1 MRISKF
7 QLKLTLI
14 FWLVLLVPAVTAT
27 LLTRYFLMI
36 ETTVM
41 DVDQKAEA
49 VLQDTRVIAEDII
62 EKGKEE
68 CLFIAQTISDDLV
81 TAQALSDDLA
91 KESLTFT
98 ASAEKIQQIV
108 KGIIPPGHLLE
119 VTIFKI
125 SNPITTG
132 TIVFSTSL
140 ESLDNTI
147 ALEPILDKVKAQTS
161 LSYQEGDMV
170 YGIAPIFN
178 NGKII
183 ASVVVYR
190 QLEEGLVRN
199 IVDLQNLLKAY
210 SIRGDIDYAL
220 WLFVI
225 VLIVIMA
232 ILGTVLATFLAKSVT
247 KPILNLVAGTKEI
260 SKGNLDFKVETKGK
274 DEIATL
280 IESFNIMASQLKSSR
295 ERLMITERLAAW
307 RNVARQIA
315 HEIKNMLSPIQL
327 SMYRLKKNLGS
338 ERYGE
343 IFEQS
348 YTSITNEVENLK
360 NMITEFSNFARMP
373 KPRKVPSSINEIV
386 QNAVN
391 LYTGLPENIE
401 IKVDLAENIP
411 QLMADSDQMRQVL
424 HNLIGNSVEAMP
436 EGGQVSINTSLEV
449 DDIIIEITDTGCGMS
464 EEVMQ
469 KIFTPYFTTKEKGT
483 GLGMAIVAQIIEEHG
498 GSISVESTQ
507 GVGTK
512 VAVKLKAGIEQEIAI
527 NVYEKEH

>member
-1 MRISKF
+1 MRISRF

-41 DVDQKAEA
+41 NVDQKAEA

-68 CLFIAQTISDDLV
+68 CLFFAQNVSD
-81 TAQALSDDLA
+81 ALSNEGITSTDSNEEL
-91 KESLTFT
+91 
-98 ASAEKIQQIV
+98 QQLV
-108 KGIIPPGHLLE
+108 KGIIPPGHSLE

-125 SNPITTG
+125 SNPITSG
-132 TIVFSTSL
+132 KVIFSTAT
-140 ESLDNTI
+140 DNKAI
-147 ALEPILDKVKAQTS
+147 LEPILSKIKDSKPS
-161 LSYQEGDMV
+161 SYQDGEMV
-170 YGIAPIFN
+170 YGIAPISN
-178 NGKII
+178 NGKTV
-183 ASVVVYR
+183 ASVVIYR
-190 QLEEGLVRN
+190 QLEKGLVRN
-199 IVDLQNLLKAY
+199 IIDLQNLLGVYAL
-210 SIRGDIDYAL
+210 RGDINKIL
-220 WLFVI
+220 WTFVI
-225 VLIVIMA
+225 ILIIVLAV
-232 ILGTVLATFLAKSVT
+232 LGTILATFLARSVT
-247 KPILNLVAGTKEI
+247 KPILDLVAGTKEI
-260 SKGNLDFKVETKGK
+260 SKGNLDYKVEAKGK

-280 IESFNIMASQLKSSR
+280 IESFNTMASQLKSSR

-338 ERYGE
+338 ERYSE

-373 KPRKVPSSINEIV
+373 KPRKVPSSINEIT

-391 LYTGLPENIE
+391 LYTGLPDNIE

-411 QLMADSDQMRQVL
+411 QLMADSDQLRQVL
-424 HNLIGNSVEAMP
+424 HNLIGNAVEAMP
-436 EGGQVSINTSLEV
+436 TGGQISVTTHLETDENIV
-449 DDIIIEITDTGCGMS
+449 MEITDTGCGMS
-464 EEVMQ
+464 EEIMQ

-498 GSISVESTQ
+498 GTISVESTQ

-512 VAVKLKAGIEQEIAI
+512 ITVKLKAGISSETMAL
-527 NVYEKEH
+527 

>member
-1 MRISKF
+1 MRISRF

-14 FWLVLLVPAVTAT
+14 FWLVLLVPVITAT
-27 LLTRYFLMI
+27 LLTKYFLTM
-36 ETTVM
+36 ETTIM

-49 VLQDTRVIAEDII
+49 VLQDTRIIAEDII
-62 EKGKEE
+62 EKAREE
-68 CLFIAQTISDDLV
+68 CLFIAEAISNDLSKDNLDTENV
-81 TAQALSDDLA
+81 
-91 KESLTFT
+91 
-98 ASAEKIQQIV
+98 QQLV
-108 KGIIPPGHLLE
+108 KGIVPPGHPLE
-119 VTIFKI
+119 VTIFRF
-125 SNPITTG
+125 SNPITSG
-132 TIVFSTSL
+132 KVIFSTDA
-140 ESLDNTI
+140 DNKA
-147 ALEPILDKVKAQTS
+147 ALEPVMGKIKEQNPS
-161 LSYQEGDMV
+161 SYQEGGVV
-170 YGIAPIFN
+170 YGIVPISK
-178 NGKII
+178 NGKTV

-190 QLEEGLVRN
+190 QLEESLVRN
-199 IVDLQNLLKAY
+199 IIDLQKLLGAY
-210 SIRGDIDYAL
+210 AIRGDIEDIL

-225 VLIVIMA
+225 GLII
-232 ILGTVLATFLAKSVT
+232 VLAIFGTLLAAFLARSVT
-247 KPILNLVAGTKEI
+247 KPILDLVAGTKEI
-260 SKGNLDFKVETKGK
+260 AKGNLDYKVEAKGK

-280 IESFNIMASQLKSSR
+280 IESFNSMSSQLKSNR

-315 HEIKNMLSPIQL
+315 HEIKNLLSPIQL

-360 NMITEFSNFARMP
+360 NMVTEFSNFARMP
-373 KPRKVPSSINEIV
+373 KPRTRPASINEIV
-386 QNAVN
+386 QDAIS

-401 IKVDLAENIP
+401 IKIDMAKDVP

-424 HNLIGNSVEAMP
+424 HNLVGNAVEAMP
-436 EGGQVSINTSLEV
+436 NGGQITLNTHLEV
-449 DDIIIEITDTGCGMS
+449 ENIIIVEIADTGCGMS
-464 EEVMQ
+464 DEVRQ

-512 VAVKLKAGIEQEIAI
+512 VIVKLKAGIEQENEASPI
-527 NVYEKEH
+527 

>member
-36 ETTVM
+36 ETNVM
-41 DVDQKAEA
+41 KMDQKAEA
-49 VLQDTRVIAEDII
+49 VLQDTSVIAEDII

-68 CLFIAQTISDDLV
+68 CLFIAQALSDDPV
-81 TAQALSDDLA
+81 MAQALSDDLP
-91 KESLTFT
+91 KKGRTFT
-98 ASAEKIQQIV
+98 ASAEKIQQLV
-108 KGIIPPGHLLE
+108 KSIIPPGHILE
-119 VTIFKI
+119 VAIFKI
-125 SNPITTG
+125 SNPITPG

-140 ESLDNTI
+140 ESLDNKM
-147 ALEPILDKVKAQTS
+147 ALEPIQDKLKAQTP
-161 LSYQEGDMV
+161 LSYQEGEMV
-170 YGIAPIFN
+170 YGIAPIFS

-183 ASVVVYR
+183 ASVVVYK

-199 IVDLQNLLKAY
+199 IIDLQNLLKAY
-210 SIRGDIDYAL
+210 SLRGDINYYL
-220 WLFVI
+220 WVFVI
-225 VLIVIMA
+225 LLIIVMA
-232 ILGTVLATFLAKSVT
+232 ILGTILATFIARSVT
-247 KPILNLVAGTKEI
+247 KPILDLVAGTKEI
-260 SKGNLDFKVETKGK
+260 SKGNLDYKVEAKGK

-280 IESFNIMASQLKSSR
+280 IESFNTMASQLKSSR

-338 ERYGE
+338 ERYNE

-348 YTSITNEVENLK
+348 YTSIINEVENLK

-373 KPRKVPSSINEIV
+373 KPRKVPSSINEIT

-424 HNLIGNSVEAMP
+424 HNLIGNAVEAMP
-436 EGGQVSINTSLEV
+436 TGGKISVTTHLETDENIV
-449 DDIIIEITDTGCGMS
+449 MEITDTGCGMS

-512 VAVKLKAGIEQEIAI
+512 VIVKLKAGISNETLMEG
-527 NVYEKEH
+527 NC